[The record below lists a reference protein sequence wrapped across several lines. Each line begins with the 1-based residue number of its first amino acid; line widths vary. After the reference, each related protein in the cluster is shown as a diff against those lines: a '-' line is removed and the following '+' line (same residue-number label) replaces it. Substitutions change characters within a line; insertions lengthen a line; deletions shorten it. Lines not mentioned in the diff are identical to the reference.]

1 MEMSKNEKT
10 INSGH
15 NSGLANTV
23 RNLIQLTKPTIMFLV
38 ILGGGTSL
46 IIEGSLLKDP
56 LRILLFFLGLF
67 LTGGSANALNQYFE
81 REIDAKME
89 RTRRR
94 RPLPTERLTPTTAL
108 IFSVSIGII
117 GVVIL
122 GLVFNWLTGMLALGT
137 IVFYSLFYTLYLKP
151 RTDQNIVIGG
161 IAGAMAPIGA
171 WAAATGSISAIAWI
185 IFLVIFLWTPPHFW
199 SLAIHCRNDY
209 QKAGLPMY
217 PLTRGDDTTLK
228 HSFYYTIALVAA
240 SLLPIMTG
248 SGGLYVSIAVIL
260 GLQYLYKTILAM
272 KKNPTIKPIGLFK
285 YSLVYLPVLFIA
297 LIIDHFVPF

>member
-1 MEMSKNEKT
+1 MPKNKKSLESAPDG
-10 INSGH
+10 N
-15 NSGLANTV
+15 LMNTV
-23 RNLIQLTKPTIMFLV
+23 RNLLQLTKPTIMFLV
-38 ILGGGTSL
+38 VLGGGTSL
-46 IIEGSLLKDP
+46 IIEGSLLREP
-56 LRILLFFLGLF
+56 LKILLFFLGLF

-81 REIDAKME
+81 REIDSKME

-94 RPLPTERLTPTTAL
+94 RPLPTERLSPTTAL
-108 IFSVSIGII
+108 VFSVSIGVI
-117 GVVIL
+117 GVALL

-137 IVFYSLFYTLYLKP
+137 IAFYSLFYTLYLKP

-209 QKAGLPMY
+209 EKAGLPMY
-217 PLTRGDDTTLK
+217 PLTRGDDTTLR
-228 HSFYYTIALVAA
+228 HSFYYTIALIAA

-248 SGGLYVSIAVIL
+248 SGWLYVSVAVVL
-260 GLQYLYKTILAM
+260 GIQYLYKTILAM
-272 KKNPTIKPIGLFK
+272 KNNPIMKPIGLFK
-285 YSLVYLPVLFIA
+285 YSLIYLPVLFIA
-297 LIIDHFVPF
+297 LIIDHFVPY